1 MKTDYDIKPGDTLIC
16 IKEHKIN
23 STIVVEKGKKYEVV
37 NLSYSKLY
45 RNEEYP
51 VITTTSIDGT
61 KTWSLNEKGPYYLF
75 SEYLMININQ
85 QRRKKLLKLKKINE
99 TNL

>member
-1 MKTDYDIKPGDTLIC
+1 MKTDYNLKPGDTVIC
-16 IKEHKIN
+16 IKDHKIN

-45 RNEEYP
+45 RDEEYP
-51 VITTTSIDGT
+51 TITTTSRDGR
-61 KTWSLNEKGPYYLF
+61 KTWSLDEKGPYYLF
-75 SEYLMININQ
+75 SDYLMINISQ